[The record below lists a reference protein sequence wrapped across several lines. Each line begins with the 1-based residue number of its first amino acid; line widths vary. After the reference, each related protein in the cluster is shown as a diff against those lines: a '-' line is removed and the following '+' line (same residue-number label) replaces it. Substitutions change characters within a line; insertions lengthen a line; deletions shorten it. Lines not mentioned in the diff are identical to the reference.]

1 MGRDELLQG
10 VYQNTHAVGI
20 GLGGGMVVFLT
31 DFVAA
36 EVMLNVGG
44 CDYKWGYQNIKE
56 IDKKDN
62 GSLNSSSADF
72 RIDLFS
78 IKFGLTFYL

>member
-1 MGRDELLQG
+1 MGREELLQG
-10 VYQNTHAVGI
+10 VYQNTHTVGL
-20 GLGGGMVVFLT
+20 GLGGGLAVFLT
-31 DFVAA
+31 DFAAA

-44 CDYKWGYQNIKE
+44 CDYKWGNQSIKK
-56 IDKKDN
+56 IDKKDEGRLCRSN
-62 GSLNSSSADF
+62 ADF

>member
-1 MGRDELLQG
+1 
-10 VYQNTHAVGI
+10 
-20 GLGGGMVVFLT
+20 
-31 DFVAA
+31 
-36 EVMLNVGG
+36 MLNVGG

-72 RIDLFS
+72 KIDLFS